1 MHVRPLQ
8 FLVAIVIIL
17 LVINLILLAMGK
29 ISEIFF
35 WITIAIVAVFAYVV
49 IPRLKK
55 KLE

>member
-1 MHVRPLQ
+1 MHVRYLQ

-35 WITIAIVAVFAYVV
+35 WITIAIVAVFAYII